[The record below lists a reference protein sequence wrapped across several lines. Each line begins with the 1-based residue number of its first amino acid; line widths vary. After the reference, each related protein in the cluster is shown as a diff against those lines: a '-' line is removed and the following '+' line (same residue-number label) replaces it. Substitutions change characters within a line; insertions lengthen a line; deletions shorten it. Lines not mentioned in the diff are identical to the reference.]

1 MLKATL
7 TLEGTLEQIERA
19 ASLLIAGSKI
29 EALSTKL
36 PTVSEMIEATDLPNE
51 AEKRLMTHVA
61 NQDVPAEES
70 EAEPEPAKRKHRKKN
85 NKPEKKAASSS
96 LEETPEAAAPALETP
111 SESTPNGK
119 DNGVLPDLET
129 LKGLVVNAVKSARA
143 GGDGAILS
151 FLPTFKK
158 ATKLPFVMEA
168 KDEHRA
174 ALLDLLTKA
183 GIAVD

>member
-19 ASLLIAGSKI
+19 ASLLIAGR
-29 EALSTKL
+29 TKL
-36 PTVSEMIEATDLPNE
+36 PSVSEMIAQTEPEPEPLNE
-51 AEKRLMTHVA
+51 AEQRLMTNVNVA
-61 NQDVPAEES
+61 NDPEP
-70 EAEPEPAKRKHRKKN
+70 EAEVAPEPAKRKHRKKD
-85 NKPEKKAASSS
+85 KKAAAPATAAPVA
-96 LEETPEAAAPALETP
+96 ETPEAAAPAPETP
-111 SESTPNGK
+111 SESVPNGK
-119 DNGVLPDLET
+119 DNGTLPDLET

-143 GGDGAILS
+143 GGDGAILT
-151 FLPTFKK
+151 FLPAFKK
-158 ATKLPFVMEA
+158 TTKLPFVMEA